1 MNKRK
6 RPRSANG
13 RRRAVRLDAQ
23 AAGLLRS
30 EAGSMAPARADSFL
44 VFCGDA
50 REVSDGFALALEA
63 MAANADS
70 LMMTG
75 TEGEVKLACDRPV
88 GRKTCEE

>member
-1 MNKRK
+1 VNKRK

-13 RRRAVRLDAQ
+13 KRRAVRLDAQ
-23 AAGLLRS
+23 AARLRRS
-30 EAGSMAPARADSFL
+30 EAGSMAPARADSFI

-50 REVSDGFALALEA
+50 QEVSDGFALALEA

-75 TEGEVKLACDRPV
+75 TEEEANLACDRPI
-88 GRKTCEE
+88 GRKACEE

>member
-30 EAGSMAPARADSFL
+30 EAGSMAPAGADSFL

-50 REVSDGFALALEA
+50 REVSHGFALALEA